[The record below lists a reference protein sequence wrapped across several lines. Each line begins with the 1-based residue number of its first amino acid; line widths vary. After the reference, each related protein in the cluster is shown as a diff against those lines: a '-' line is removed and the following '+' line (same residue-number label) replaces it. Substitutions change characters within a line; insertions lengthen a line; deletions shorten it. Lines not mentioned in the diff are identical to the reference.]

1 MARHGRAERK
11 ATVRHVAADNIT
23 TVARVEW
30 YNGTVYAAVAIVII
44 NGNRAVATVD
54 FVLIVQL
61 GLSRT
66 PAVRTLVLE
75 D

>member
-1 MARHGRAERK
+1 VH
-11 ATVRHVAADNIT
+11 
-23 TVARVEW
+23 
-30 YNGTVYAAVAIVII
+30 AAVAIVII

-54 FVLIVQL
+54 FVLVVQL
-61 GLSRT
+61 GLGRT